1 MTHIPWVK
9 QCVKVHTKWCV
20 KMHGMHPE
28 KYWGV
33 LSSAAGH
40 WSLKKCQVGKWIRK
54 FKKKNRRM
62 TKKKELHPPAGIFAS
77 CGFSWGTQK
86 VWKARLG
93 WSKLAGCVSPDLCSW
108 QTLDPCSWPLGKLYT
123 YRSIHPHHLNET
135 IMQLDSLKSFKI
147 VENSKY
153 WAGHYSLL

>member
-1 MTHIPWVK
+1 MECTQK
-9 QCVKVHTKWCV
+9 NT
-20 KMHGMHPE
+20 
-28 KYWGV
+28 GV
-33 LSSAAGH
+33 FCPRRQDIEASRSVRWESGSE
-40 WSLKKCQVGKWIRK
+40 SL
-54 FKKKNRRM
+54 KKKNRRM
-62 TKKKELHPPAGIFAS
+62 TKKKKELHPPAGIFAS